1 MPVPA
6 DAKRVFLIVA
16 LIVAGVLLAVEGI
29 SLGFDFGKVADK
41 IMGATNSVSDDGYRL
56 ACEAEGCNTTNC
68 SSKCDLEP
76 EHLDIQ
82 TDYKATGLGIPADA
96 LMSLWLFIA
105 VALILAGTLPKKGLI
120 PVITGVV
127 NLIAGIIILILSI
140 VVIFGAL
147 AKLLF
152 MLGLLMAFPFGPLIY
167 LALFGWFA
175 RGAAAT
181 TLGFALLAKAATG
194 ILLVVG
200 NRTMLKVPSMV
211 ILILCTIL
219 CGIIVTFLHAFVPIF
234 LVSITDS
241 VAAIIVGIIVLIWS
255 IFFLI
260 GGIVQLVAAA
270 VAASRVRVPG

>member
-6 DAKRVFLIVA
+6 DAKRIFIIVA

-29 SLGFDFGKVADK
+29 SLGVNFGDAADK
-41 IMGATNSVSDDGYRL
+41 LADNMNSVTEDGYAL
-56 ACEAEGCNTTNC
+56 ACEAEGCTTSTC
-68 SSKCDLEP
+68 SDDCDLDRSD
-76 EHLDIQ
+76 LDIES
-82 TDYKATGLGIPADA
+82 DFEPTGLGIPADA

-105 VALILAGTLPKKGLI
+105 VALILVGTIPKKGAI
-120 PVITGVV
+120 PLITGIVNVV
-127 NLIAGIIILILSI
+127 AGIIILILSI

-175 RGAAAT
+175 RSAAAG

-194 ILLVVG
+194 ILLVIG
-200 NRTMLKVPSMV
+200 NRSMLKVPSMV

-219 CGIIVTFLHAFVPIF
+219 CGIIVAFLHAIVPVF
-234 LVSITDS
+234 LVSVTDAL
-241 VAAIIVGIIVLIWS
+241 AAIIVGIIVLIWS

-260 GGIVQLVAAA
+260 GGIVQLITAA
-270 VAASRVRVPG
+270 VATSRLRVPG